1 MIFGI
6 TPEQAYAIASNIR
19 DGDNPPYTVADFR
32 LAMPAFTTEMISD
45 EQLAP
50 YVDLALSVVL
60 EARWH
65 AWWREGM
72 RLFIA
77 HFVSL
82 FLMLP
87 EAGATREEIVN
98 ASKVGGSVSSKTVG
112 PVSVSYDNTQATGDL
127 TGWAAWK
134 LTSYGTQFAT
144 LARMLGKGG
153 MFIR

>member
-32 LAMPAFTTEMISD
+32 LAMPAFTLEMISD

-50 YVDLALSVVL
+50 YVDLALSVVR

-87 EAGATREEIVN
+87 EAGATREEIIN
-98 ASKVGGSVSSKTVG
+98 ASKVGGSISSKTVG